1 METTNIEHWKI
12 TESKELLFHNFCM
25 RERFGLKIKKHD
37 QGEIF
42 VLDGVLKDYQIN
54 YRDIGGHY
62 GGGGALFGVKPYNRN
77 CLFFKPYL
85 RSFNKTTEKERRKI
99 QSFIRCVSDEDY
111 GDGWSPIAFNAM
123 YEYVKFCCKR
133 HININLPKDL
143 YLEAEDGMYNLE
155 AI

>member
-1 METTNIEHWKI
+1 MEATNAEYWKI
-12 TESKELLFHNFCM
+12 TENKELLFHNFCM
-25 RERFGLKIKKHD
+25 RERYGLKIKKHD
-37 QGEIF
+37 TGTILM
-42 VLDGVLKDYQIN
+42 LDGIAKDYTIH
-54 YRDIGGHY
+54 YRNISDSFGSSC
-62 GGGGALFGVKPYNRN
+62 ALFGIRPYNKD

-85 RSFNKTTEKERRKI
+85 RSFNKITEEERREI
-99 QSFIRCVSDEDY
+99 QSYIDYVSDENY
-111 GDGWSPIAFNAM
+111 GDGWSPVVFDAM